1 MRRAGVRPHLR
12 LGRGAICAARTGS
25 TRGRWS
31 ARTGGLIDSNTATDG
46 DQEIAFALILA
57 AHAFARP
64 ELEARAGELLA
75 AIRTHEAIEVPGGWF
90 PAAGNW
96 AVGERIVN
104 LSYFI
109 PYAYPDFARVDP
121 GGRWD
126 QVTTTGYGLL
136 ARVLQAPGVVLPP
149 DFMVVTE
156 DGAVAPLP
164 ASSKL
169 SREFSFDAM
178 RLYFRVALDCAL
190 YPRPQ
195 ACDGPLRAD
204 ALVEMLRRDGAVF
217 TRYATSGRPLSDGR
231 VAELLRRHPAAPH
244 AAAARVRAPPAR
256 RQAVARRAGGDL
268 GAARPLLRS
277 ELGLVRHRRR
287 GGPARAGRSPAL
299 RAGGHRVAA
308 DPGGFLTDEGE
319 PMVNDASNGTTA
331 AAPPAGSEVASPG
344 TTQPTQDAARSA
356 TRVPTI
362 LIIDDD
368 PVITFLLRNVLEK
381 AGYRC
386 LVARDGENAWQ
397 VLSPDVSLVLLDIM
411 MPGQNGPEI
420 LRRMR
425 LDPMLADIPVI
436 FVTGRTDAA
445 TRIQCL
451 AMGAVGFVVKP
462 FHAKDVLS
470 QVGQALERSE
480 FDEVSDDDQTDPLEA
495 ALEAEFA
502 PASGLSGELT
512 VTDLESMPVSQL
524 LRSLLAERRGT
535 RRSLASHRRLV
546 SALFRL
552 HQAMSEGES
561 PRELAQSVVGLAQ
574 KALRA
579 NRAEIWVPKD
589 GVLVRLAAV
598 RGDAAERER
607 DAAAPASPELTIAL
621 DGPEAAAQVWR
632 DWLTVER
639 DSADGEIEIHFP
651 LTVGTER
658 IGLMSLSFAAAS
670 RPSESLSSFFC
681 AEVALALD
689 SAIRLERAQSEA
701 LTDALTGVYNRR
713 FLEARLAEE
722 LRRASSLGYPT
733 SLLFMDIDNFKWV
746 NDTLGH
752 DVGDRLLRDVA
763 RVLAS
768 QLRAVDVVAR
778 FGGDEFVVILP
789 ESDRAGSL
797 RVATRLQEALA
808 ASALDALPED
818 CSITLTIGAATSPE
832 DGDRPSELLVSAD
845 SAMLRGKRAGRNRI
859 EVFGHESGPVVPEA
873 PRREE
878 TAVLRTLIAALEVRD
893 RDTAKHS
900 REVAALSARIARH
913 MGCDA
918 ETVRICGQAGLLHDI
933 GKLHTPLEILLKP
946 GPLDEVERTVMNLHA
961 EIGAELTAALAPV
974 RHLAP
979 AIRASQEFFDGKG
992 YPDGIAGETIPLP
1005 ARIVAVADAF
1015 HAMRNDRPYREAL
1028 PEQVAIA
1035 ELQRCSG
1042 TQFDPQVVAVLLAL
1056 IAEDQHAHASSVPS
1070 AA

>member
-1 MRRAGVRPHLR
+1 MKIEGTAM
-12 LGRGAICAARTGS
+12 A
-25 TRGRWS
+25 
-31 ARTGGLIDSNTATDG
+31 NTEHD
-46 DQEIAFALILA
+46 
-57 AHAFARP
+57 
-64 ELEARAGELLA
+64 
-75 AIRTHEAIEVPGGWF
+75 
-90 PAAGNW
+90 
-96 AVGERIVN
+96 
-104 LSYFI
+104 
-109 PYAYPDFARVDP
+109 
-121 GGRWD
+121 
-126 QVTTTGYGLL
+126 TT
-136 ARVLQAPGVVLPP
+136 A
-149 DFMVVTE
+149 
-156 DGAVAPLP
+156 LP
-164 ASSKL
+164 A
-169 SREFSFDAM
+169 
-178 RLYFRVALDCAL
+178 
-190 YPRPQ
+190 Q
-195 ACDGPLRAD
+195 
-204 ALVEMLRRDGAVF
+204 
-217 TRYATSGRPLSDGR
+217 
-231 VAELLRRHPAAPH
+231 
-244 AAAARVRAPPAR
+244 
-256 RQAVARRAGGDL
+256 
-268 GAARPLLRS
+268 
-277 ELGLVRHRRR
+277 
-287 GGPARAGRSPAL
+287 
-299 RAGGHRVAA
+299 
-308 DPGGFLTDEGE
+308 
-319 PMVNDASNGTTA
+319 
-331 AAPPAGSEVASPG
+331 
-344 TTQPTQDAARSA
+344 
-356 TRVPTI
+356 TI

-368 PVITFLLRNVLEK
+368 PVITFLLRSFLEK
-381 AGYRC
+381 AGYHC
-386 LVARDGENAWQ
+386 LVARDGESAWQ

-436 FVTGRTDAA
+436 FVTGRSDAA

-462 FHAKDVLS
+462 FQAKDVLS
-470 QVGQALERSE
+470 QVRQALERTE
-480 FDEVSDDDQTDPLEA
+480 VDEVADEDETDPLEA

-579 NRAEIWVPKD
+579 TSAAIWVPQD
-589 GVLVRLAAV
+589 GALVRLAALP
-598 RGDAAERER
+598 GNREEAP
-607 DAAAPASPELTIAL
+607 AAATDAIAL
-621 DGPEAAAQVWR
+621 AGDEPEAQVWR

-639 DSADGEIEIHFP
+639 ASSDGETEIHFP

-658 IGLMSLSFAAAS
+658 IGLMSLTFAAGS

-689 SAIRLERAQSEA
+689 SSIRLETAQSEA

-733 SLLFMDIDNFKWV
+733 SLLFLDIDRFKWV
-746 NDTLGH
+746 NDTFGH
-752 DVGDRLLRDVA
+752 DVGDQLLCDVA
-763 RVLAS
+763 RVLAA
-768 QLRAVDVVAR
+768 QLRGVDVVAR

-789 ESDRAGSL
+789 ESDRAGAIL
-797 RVATRLQEALA
+797 VATRLQEALA
-808 ASALDALPED
+808 GSALKGLPEG
-818 CSITLTIGAATSPE
+818 CSITVTIGAATSPE
-832 DGDRPSELLVSAD
+832 DGTRPSELMVSAD

-859 EVFGHESGPVVPEA
+859 EIFGSASVPVVPEP

-893 RDTAKHS
+893 HATAQHS

-913 MGCDA
+913 MGCDP
-918 ETVRICGQAGLLHDI
+918 ERVRECGQAGLLHDV

-946 GPLDEVERTVMNLHA
+946 GPLDEVERTIMNLHA
-961 EIGAELTAALAPV
+961 EIGAELVQALAPV

-992 YPDGIAGETIPLP
+992 YPDGIAGEVIPVA
-1005 ARIVAVADAF
+1005 ARVVAVADAF
-1015 HAMRNDRPYREAL
+1015 HAMRNDRPYRAAL
-1028 PEQVAIA
+1028 PEDVAVA
-1035 ELQRCSG
+1035 ELRRCAGS
-1042 TQFDPQVVAVLLAL
+1042 QFDPAVVTALLEL
-1056 IAEDQHAHASSVPS
+1056 IEEDRRSHLVQS